1 MTNTQQLGNMT
12 LQQLQA
18 LLANQSQQQ
27 IVYPQVSNKGVPLM
41 TIDNTR
47 EVIKFYNMAIRYNSM
62 TKQTEIDIPNFTKN
76 GDLYNNAVIGQMLS
90 MFHQQLFAIG
100 KDRLMDFITTIA
112 HENQYHPVR
121 DWIDAQVWDG
131 RSRLQDYYNSI
142 KLTEDNPMKETM
154 MRKWAL
160 SLVAALYHPNFSCE
174 GVLTFTGKQGIGKT
188 TWIEELLPVEGRN
201 NWTKDSVIIDM
212 KNKDTIFKALGNW
225 IVELGELDAT
235 FKKSDIEALKGF
247 ITEKRDM
254 LRNPY
259 DRVANEYPRQTV
271 FYATVNETEFLQ
283 DQENRRFWVL
293 SVDSFNHGLIDTG
306 QFWAEMKQIYLQ
318 IAGKVVDSAS
328 RKANNEWGWFM
339 SPDEREQMKPLQETF
354 RNIDPIEQ
362 TLERYLKPA
371 NQLSNKREWLNAT
384 EVIERCNWSKPSRR
398 DLNTV
403 TKWLRNNGYQ
413 TDRLKCWGV
422 EYYNRTGFD
431 NSDFDSDKINTKLLE
446 RLKK

>member
-1 MTNTQQLGNMT
+1 MTNTAQLGNLT
-12 LQQLQA
+12 IQQLQA

-27 IVYPQVSNKGVPLM
+27 IIYPQVSGKGQPLM
-41 TIDNTR
+41 TIDNAR
-47 EVIKFYNMAIRYNSM
+47 EVIKFYNMTVRYNSM
-62 TKQTEIDIPNFTKN
+62 TKQTEIDIPNFSKN

-90 MFHQQLFAIG
+90 MFHQQLFPIG
-100 KDRLMDFITTIA
+100 KDRLMDFINAIA

-121 DWIDAQVWDG
+121 DWIDQQVWDG
-131 RSRLQDYYNSI
+131 RSRLLDYYNSI
-142 KLTEDNPMKETM
+142 TLTEDNPMKETM

-160 SLVAALYHPNFSCE
+160 SLMGALYHNNFSCE

-283 DQENRRFWVL
+283 DEENRRFWVL
-293 SVDSFNHGLIDTG
+293 SVDSFNHGLIDPA

-318 IAGKVVDSAS
+318 VAGKIVDSAS

-339 SPDEREQMKPLQETF
+339 SPLEREQMKPLQETF
-354 RNIDPIEQ
+354 RNIDPVEQ
-362 TLERYLKPA
+362 TLERYLKPVIE
-371 NQLSNKREWLNAT
+371 LTNKREWMTATDIIDRCAWTKPNRRELN
-384 EVIERCNWSKPSRR
+384 I
-398 DLNTV
+398 V
-403 TKWLRNNGYQ
+403 TKWLRKHGYQ
-413 TDRLKCWGV
+413 TDRQKKWSVEFYNQTVLGDV
-422 EYYNRTGFD
+422 EYDTA
-431 NSDFDSDKINTKLLE
+431 KVNTKLLE